1 MIGETRGNVPGAK
14 LKLMSWLKFWES
26 EQLLKSLVIDS
37 EGRLVGYVGR
47 LVAEPRELGLLV
59 YKSRD
64 EKVSVVDSD
73 ALRNFLITF
82 LTRRKFIGRANL
94 EDLKKELKREMG
106 MDEIGDRAMVGYAM
120 KMNLEIPRKEVVQT
134 VEDEIGKVSWSDI
147 LSIGETEMGVCIL
160 LKKPFFNS
168 QNKFEEDPAFLPADE
183 VKDKQVVDSAGRILG
198 VAADILYSV
207 EGPGLK
213 IVKRSPHTSY
223 IPDLNELEDALI
235 TTYAYR
241 DNLVDMI
248 TKTLQ
253 VNRERAME
261 PDTLLAFAR
270 RTGLQIPMKK
280 VVVNEDSENHL
291 IVPWKDIRKMGE
303 VVLLRKSIEELQ
315 GHSMSYS

>member
-1 MIGETRGNVPGAK
+1 MI
-14 LKLMSWLKFWES
+14 SWLKYWES
-26 EQLLKSLVIDS
+26 EQLLKSIVIDA

-59 YKSRD
+59 YKARD
-64 EKVSVVDSD
+64 EKVSVVDSV
-73 ALRNFLITF
+73 ALRNLLMTF
-82 LTRRKFIGRANL
+82 LTRRKFIGKASL
-94 EDLKKELKREMG
+94 EDLKRELKRETG
-106 MDEIGDRAMVGYAM
+106 VEEVNDRAMVGYAM
-120 KMNLEIPRKEVVQT
+120 KMNLEIPRKEVVQA

-160 LKKPFFNS
+160 LKKAFFNS
-168 QNKFEEDPAFLPADE
+168 QNKFDEDPAYLPADE
-183 VKDKQVVDSAGRILG
+183 VKDKQVIDSAGRILG

-213 IVKRSPHTSY
+213 IVKRSLQTSY
-223 IPDLNELEDALI
+223 IPDINALEDTLI

-241 DNLVDMI
+241 ENLIDII

-253 VNRERAME
+253 ANRERAIE

-280 VVVNEDSENHL
+280 VVVNEDSENYL
-291 IVPWKDIRKMGE
+291 VVPWKDIRKMGE
-303 VVLLRKSIEELQ
+303 VVLLRKNIEELQ
-315 GHSMSYS
+315 SQPMNYT